1 MGMQNPQMRQMA
13 ENMMS
18 NPQMQNMMSGM
29 GGGAPPSADGAGMP
43 AGIPGLP
50 PGMEQMMGGMDPRA
64 MQAGMQMAQQ
74 MMAENPDAVE
84 QMRQQFLNSMGG
96 APPQ

>member
-1 MGMQNPQMRQMA
+1 MVKVTGI
-13 ENMMS
+13 
-18 NPQMQNMMSGM
+18 SG
-29 GGGAPPSADGAGMP
+29 
-43 AGIPGLP
+43 
-50 PGMEQMMGGMDPRA
+50 A